1 MCATV
6 VAGDFDNDMDQD
18 LILGCRGGSQN
29 IANVVYENQGDG
41 NFIRVE
47 NPVGVEGIVGGA
59 VTDGAGT
66 TESLVVAD
74 YDVDGFL
81 DVFATNGMNLQP
93 KGVGGPHQLFH
104 NVGNGNH
111 WLEFDFAGVASNRD
125 GVGAKVYVTTPD
137 GTVQLREQKGGYHR
151 WSQDHMRLHVG
162 LAGHTEADIT
172 VYWPS
177 GTIDLYSNVAADSL
191 YRVNEGGALEAV
203 TLGEPRPYKCNQP
216 EFRSSEDHGLIIWK
230 NCYTGVWNIRGLG
243 GGTDTKYVGNVRVG
257 IGAISI
263 VNTVSLETGD
273 LAEVVDGELN
283 FEFQSG
289 TNGQDGVS
297 FSVPPGVSVCLESGS
312 DTGAPFC
319 WVSTNGRIST
329 HSTSRRSGPVERV
342 VTFSAHGSSRRLLRS
357 PVWRRRMRCW
367 LTVPSSEQAIPV
379 TQVNFGDA
387 VVLETL

>member
-1 MCATV
+1 M

-41 NFIRVE
+41 NFVRVE
-47 NPVGVEGIVGGA
+47 SPVGVEGIVGGA

-66 TESLVVAD
+66 TESLAVAD

-93 KGVGGPHQLFH
+93 KGVGGPHQLFR

-162 LAGHTEADIT
+162 LAGHTEADIA

-230 NCYTGVWNIRGLG
+230 NCYNDTWNVRGVG
-243 GGTDTKYVGNVRVG
+243 GGIDTLYTGTIRVG
-257 IGAISI
+257 VGDIEIIG
-263 VNTVSLETGD
+263 TTEH
-273 LAEVVDGELN
+273 
-283 FEFQSG
+283 
-289 TNGQDGVS
+289 
-297 FSVPPGVSVCLESGS
+297 
-312 DTGAPFC
+312 
-319 WVSTNGRIST
+319 R
-329 HSTSRRSGPVERV
+329 SRRCRAAFSMVNSRSRSAPVPMVRMALPSSSPRV
-342 VTFSAHGSSRRLLRS
+342 WPRASSRRPIPALRS
-357 PVWRRRMRCW
+357 CWASTSVRMPVAS
-367 LTVPSSEQAIPV
+367 T
-379 TQVNFGDA
+379 
-387 VVLETL
+387 